1 MTELIR
7 VAMAHRSPCALGS
20 LAYENRQE
28 AA

>member
-1 MTELIR
+1 MTEATR
-7 VAMAHRSPCALGS
+7 KAMAQRLTRALGS

>member
-1 MTELIR
+1 MTDSARE
-7 VAMAHRSPCALGS
+7 AMAQRLRRALGS

>member
-1 MTELIR
+1 MTAPNR
-7 VAMAHRSPCALGS
+7 GAMAQRLPRVLGS